1 MSQGQF
7 QKEME
12 RNKRGKKKKKKG
24 LTNHYCDEQKIML
37 RIKIKL

>member
-12 RNKRGKKKKKKG
+12 RNERGKKKKKG